1 MISGILAISTA
12 FVAATVSTAAYW
24 LYYRDNEDRYFN
36 LANRAFAV
44 MGAAIT
50 FAFVMLYYNIFI
62 HNFQLNYVYSY
73 TSLQLSTYYLISTF
87 WAGQEG
93 TFLLWIFLGTLY
105 GIVLIRT
112 MGKKEPLV
120 MFFVMLVQ
128 AFILLILLKKSPFS
142 MIWHTHSN
150 VPVGFFPQDGASLN
164 PLLQNP
170 WMIIHPPIM
179 FVGYSSTVVAFAFTM
194 NAMVKKQFSQ
204 WVVDARA
211 WVIFS
216 TLFLGTG
223 IIMGG
228 YWSYVT
234 LGWGGYWAWD
244 PVENASLVPW
254 LFMAVLLHGIVIQIR
269 QKGLI
274 KTNLFLGGLGFLSV
288 LWGSFLTR
296 SGVLSD
302 FSVHSFAASD
312 LNLYLISFV
321 GLFSGLFF
329 YFLFRSWKDIESP
342 KFAEGILS
350 RETFILLGMMSL
362 LFTGLT
368 VLIATSSPIYT
379 GLLGEPANVSINFY
393 NKISVPIA
401 IFMLGSMALAPLLI
415 WKVSELRE
423 KKTFFLSLVVSLL
436 ITVISIMMGLTKPVS
451 IILVFLSMLVV
462 MINGL
467 VLFRM
472 IRKMPAKT
480 GAYLS
485 HVGVGFMII
494 GIITSS
500 MYNRSE
506 KVTLPLGE
514 YQSTGFGY
522 DIQFVDFEER
532 SDGKDRVK
540 LVVKKQDGTY
550 EADPQFYYSEYTQSY
565 MLGPHVKVGINKDIY
580 ISPISYM
587 PGQAKGDRQL
597 ELRKN
602 EPANLDNLKFTFNQ
616 FVVGD
621 HMDQSPMTV
630 RADITVSVSDG
641 NYSKDVTIQP
651 ALWMED
657 GKLQGNDLQIPDTN
671 YQVHIQSIDANEGIV
686 LLAVHGG
693 PVDTEAPKDI
703 LAVEVSEKPLIS
715 LLWLGC
721 IVLIF
726 GMSVSWLDI
735 IKKSSKS

>member
-24 LYYRDNEDRYFN
+24 LYYRDMEERYFN

-44 MGAAIT
+44 MGAAVA
-50 FAFVMLYYNIFI
+50 FAGVLLYYNIFT

-73 TSLQLSTYYLISTF
+73 TSLKLSTYYLISTF

-93 TFLLWIFLGTLY
+93 TFLLWLLLGTLY
-105 GIVLIRT
+105 GIALIRT
-112 MGKKEPLV
+112 IGRREPLI
-120 MFFVMLVQ
+120 MFFVVLVQ

-164 PLLQNP
+164 PLLENP

-179 FVGYSSTVVAFAFTM
+179 FVGYSSTAVAFAFAM
-194 NAMVKKQFSQ
+194 NAMVKKEFSQ
-204 WVVDARA
+204 WVIQSRP
-211 WVIFS
+211 WIIFS
-216 TLFLGTG
+216 TLFLGAG
-223 IIMGG
+223 IILGG

-254 LFMAVLLHGIVIQIR
+254 LFMAVLLHGVIIQNR
-269 QKGLI
+269 QKGLVR
-274 KTNLFLGGLGFLSV
+274 TNLFLGGLGFISV

-329 YFLFRSWKDIESP
+329 YFFFRSLQDIKSP

-350 RETFILLGMMSL
+350 RETFVLMGMMSL
-362 LFTGLT
+362 LFTGFT
-368 VLIATSSPIYT
+368 VLIATASPVYT
-379 GLLGEPANVSINFY
+379 GLLGEPANVSIDFY
-393 NKISVPIA
+393 NKISIPIA
-401 IFMLGSMALAPLLI
+401 VFMLASMALAPLLI
-415 WKVSELRE
+415 WKVSELRD
-423 KKTFFLSLVVSLL
+423 KKTFFISLIVSLL
-436 ITVISIMMGLTKPVS
+436 ITVISIIFGLTKPVS
-451 IILVFLSMLVV
+451 IILVFLSALVV
-462 MINGL
+462 MVNGL
-467 VLFRM
+467 VMYRM
-472 IRKMPAKT
+472 IFKMPAKT

-485 HVGVGFMII
+485 HVGIGLMII

-506 KVTLPLGE
+506 KVTLPVGE
-514 YQSTGFGY
+514 YQSTRFGY

-532 SDGKDRVK
+532 NDGKDRVK
-540 LVVKKQDGTY
+540 LLVKKKDGTY
-550 EADPQFYYSEYTQSY
+550 EADPQFYFSEYTQSY

-587 PGQAKGDRQL
+587 PGSADNDRQL

-602 EPANLDNLKFTFNQ
+602 ESATLDNLQFTFNR

-621 HMDQSPMTV
+621 HADQSPMSV
-630 RADITVSVSDG
+630 KADITVSISDG

-657 GKLQGNDLQIPDTN
+657 GRLQGGETQIPETN
-671 YQVHIQSIDANEGIV
+671 YQVHIKSIDASQGTV
-686 LLAVHGG
+686 LLAVHGR
-693 PVDTEAPKDI
+693 PVNQEGPKDV

-715 LLWLGC
+715 ILWLGC
-721 IVLIF
+721 ILLIF
-726 GMSVSWLDI
+726 GMTLSWVDRLN
-735 IKKSSKS
+735 KKTAA